1 MEKVFVM
8 TLILVMVALGGML
21 QHGYVHHERSEE
33 VLANYER
40 MIHYPETMPQVI
52 INPTPISYL

>member
-21 QHGYVHHERSEE
+21 QGGYVHYERSEE
-33 VLANYER
+33 VLANYGR
-40 MIHYPETMPQVI
+40 MIHYPDTMPQVI

>member
-21 QHGYVHHERSEE
+21 QGGYVHYEKLRRSSGE
-33 VLANYER
+33 L
-40 MIHYPETMPQVI
+40 
-52 INPTPISYL
+52 